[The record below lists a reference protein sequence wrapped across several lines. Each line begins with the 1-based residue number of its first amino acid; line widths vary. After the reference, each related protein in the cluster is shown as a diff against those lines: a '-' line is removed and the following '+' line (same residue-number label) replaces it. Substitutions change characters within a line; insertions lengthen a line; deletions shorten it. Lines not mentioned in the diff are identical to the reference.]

1 MPLCR
6 THTSTCMHVCSTNFP
21 KSNAY
26 QWRIQECEKGGARV
40 WPNLL
45 LLGVWGRCNC
55 KPSNGVLGRAP
66 QANAGMPNLRKNLF
80 STDFYRLFQSM
91 DKEII
96 YGRIYGF
103 LLTRFGHYPPPIAL
117 PRSQYSTEKKDFWT
131 NLRIC
136 SYCVRLL
143 PPPPTLDSRD
153 FARTE

>member
-1 MPLCR
+1 MKLNCYLLRNGFFSPVNNCIVLITSR
-6 THTSTCMHVCSTNFP
+6 TSSGGSRNV
-21 KSNAY
+21 
-26 QWRIQECEKGGARV
+26 RKGGARM

-45 LLGVWGRCNC
+45 LLGVWGRC

-103 LLTRFGHYPPPIAL
+103 LLTRFGHYPPSPFAL
-117 PRSQYSTEKKDFWT
+117 PRSQYYTEKNDCWT

-143 PPPPTLDSRD
+143 PPHD
-153 FARTE
+153 FARAE